1 MVADVVSVGVTNKT
15 ATGHILHFTNE
26 YLAKHVKELIGKPV
40 NILLLDGKA
49 SGHSKNVIGSI
60 TSANFDPLTEKIQTT
75 AALWRHYYPE
85 AVRKVVEL
93 FGDGALETSV
103 ELMIDDFDEEE
114 SEEGVHITP
123 KDGVFSGLGIV
134 SKGADPRNRVLALAE
149 AYDEDVATLAA
160 MPSIQPMTVAT
171 TNDAVTNFVITT
183 TTDSTNGTVSDSL
196 LWNSFES
203 SSEADVSR
211 NDTDNGEA
219 NMPIPIVAE
228 SAEEASDK
236 QPADSQEDW
245 KAMYEEL
252 SAQVAAEKA
261 QLESD
266 KRVSER
272 LSELEKI
279 APTTETQREAYTK
292 MLSNLDDDAYQAMK
306 QILLSAV
313 TPAQGIASD
322 AEVEPTEDE
331 IDVDEAVVRDNLP
344 KWRQEALEAF
354 PPPVDKKE

>member
-1 MVADVVSVGVTNKT
+1 MIADVVSVGVTNKT

-60 TSANFDPLTEKIQTT
+60 TSATFDPLTEKIQTT

-103 ELMIDDFDEEE
+103 ELMIDDFDQEE
-114 SEEGVHITP
+114 SEDGLHITP

-149 AYDEDVATLAA
+149 AYSEDVATLAA
-160 MPSIQPMTVAT
+160 MPSIQPMTVTT
-171 TNDAVTNFVITT
+171 TNDAVTNFVI
-183 TTDSTNGTVSDSL
+183 SNGTVSDTL
-196 LWNSFES
+196 LRWNSSES

-211 NDTDNGEA
+211 KDTDNGEA
-219 NMPIPIVAE
+219 NMPTPIVAE

-236 QPADSQEDW
+236 QPADNQPDW

-261 QLESD
+261 QLEAE

-292 MLSNLDDDAYQAMK
+292 MLANLDDDAYQAMK
-306 QILLSAV
+306 QVLLSAV

-331 IDVDEAVVRDNLP
+331 IDADEAVVRDNLP